1 MAAVQQT
8 AELNKIYL
16 DYNASTPI
24 APEVLQEMQPY
35 FQEFSGNPSSDH
47 WAAHSVKEAIDL
59 ARSRVAS
66 LLGCYPDEVIF
77 TSGGSESN
85 NHALKGVY
93 YALRER
99 GNHIIT
105 TMVEHPSVLN
115 PCAFLERVGAEVTYV
130 KVDARGRVSPDD
142 IEQAIN
148 DRTILISVMHANNE
162 VGTIQPIEEISEIA
176 KKHHIVFH
184 TDAAQSVGKIPVKVY
199 KLGVDLL
206 SIAGHKLYAPKG
218 IGALFVRKKT
228 PFEPYIHGGGQEFG
242 MRAGTENV
250 PYIVALGK
258 AAELASQYPD
268 SKKIR
273 ELRDYFWERL
283 FSCYGNNIQLNG
295 HPENGLPNTLNVSF
309 IGMDGSEIL
318 KLLPE
323 IAASTGSAC
332 HSGKTTI
339 SPVLRAMKIS
349 ERIGR
354 GAIRFSLGRY
364 TTKQEIDQAM
374 ALLEERIK
382 FSD

>member
-8 AELNKIYL
+8 AALNKIYL

-35 FQEFSGNPSSDH
+35 FQEFYGNPSSNH

-115 PCAFLERVGAEVTYV
+115 TCAFLERMGAEVTYV

-184 TDAAQSVGKIPVKVY
+184 TDAAQSVGKIPVKVN

-250 PYIVALGK
+250 PNIVALGK

>member
-1 MAAVQQT
+1 VAAVQQT
-8 AELNKIYL
+8 AALNKIYL

-35 FQEFSGNPSSDH
+35 FQEFYGNPSSNH

-115 PCAFLERVGAEVTYV
+115 TCAFLERMGAEVTYV

-184 TDAAQSVGKIPVKVY
+184 TDAAQSVGKIPVKVN

-250 PYIVALGK
+250 PNIVALGK